1 MSRNVLESATPV
13 QQRGKTVTRAPA
25 MALTEVRAEPLL
37 AVLFWVP
44 TQDPVGKD
52 AVGKD
57 DLSESNGAQS
67 V

>member
-1 MSRNVLESATPV
+1 
-13 QQRGKTVTRAPA
+13 

-57 DLSESNGAQS
+57 DLSGEQWSLVS
-67 V
+67 LDKLRT